1 MSLIKR
7 LERSGKRLFISAV
20 CTTVRTPKIPVEEI
34 RATAPRS
41 VLVVRQH
48 HQMGDMLLA
57 TPAFRA
63 IKTSCDNPEVGVVC
77 RKINRA
83 VLLNHP
89 HVDEVFEYNNR
100 NPLSWLRLLL
110 NIRRRRYDMVIVL
123 HTMSFSFTS
132 AVLGLLSGAK
142 VRVGSTSEPFGSR
155 LSEAFYHCELPLP
168 APAELER
175 MNESEHNLYP
185 LRAIGIDTP
194 NLEPLLVPDGQSE
207 QWADDFLEEHPGA
220 GETVVVHPG
229 AGKAENIWSPE
240 SFAEALNQLGKRRKI
255 RLFAVEGPGDAET
268 VAAFRTKSR
277 IPSAVVRSRRIGDIA
292 ALFKRADLV
301 LCNDTGIMHV
311 AAAAGATVLAVF
323 GPTDPVRW
331 APLSPTLHVVRAADG
346 NLQRLTAATVCEK
359 AVAVLDGARGERVS

>member
-7 LERSGKRLFISAV
+7 LERSGKKLLVGAV
-20 CTTVRTPKIPVEEI
+20 CATVRTPKVPADEI
-34 RATAPRS
+34 RASSPRS

-63 IKTSCDNPEVGVVC
+63 IKESYQNPDVGVVC
-77 RKINRA
+77 RKINRG
-83 VLLNHP
+83 VLFNHP
-89 HVDEVFEYNNR
+89 HVDQVFEYNNR
-100 NPLSWLRLLL
+100 NPLSWLKLLRD
-110 NIRRRRYDMVIVL
+110 IRRRRYDMVVVL

-132 AVLGLLSGAK
+132 ALLGLLSGAK
-142 VRVGSTSEPFGSR
+142 IRVGSTSEPFGTR

-175 MNESEHNLYP
+175 MSESEHNLYP

-194 NLEPLLVPDGQSE
+194 NLEPLVVPDAQSE
-207 QWADDFLEEHPGA
+207 RWADGFLEEHAGP

-229 AGKAENIWSPE
+229 AGKDENIWSPE
-240 SFAEALNQLGKRRKI
+240 SFADTLNRLGEHRDI
-255 RLFAVEGPGDAET
+255 RLFAVEGPSDAET
-268 VAAFRTKSR
+268 VAAFRKSSR
-277 IPSAVVRSRRIGDIA
+277 VPSTVVRARRIGDIA

-331 APLSPTLHVVRAADG
+331 APRSPTLHVVRASDG

-359 AVAVLDGARGERVS
+359 AVAVLDGEGREA